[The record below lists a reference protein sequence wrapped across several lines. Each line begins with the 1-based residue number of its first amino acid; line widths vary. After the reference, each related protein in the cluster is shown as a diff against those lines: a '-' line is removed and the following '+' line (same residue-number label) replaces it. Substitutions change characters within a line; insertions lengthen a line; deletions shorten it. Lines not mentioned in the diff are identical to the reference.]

1 MKFKQWLDKIEEA
14 SATKV
19 RPSNISNVDRSAL
32 YGLAAQYGH
41 SSTQLPISKGF
52 DNKAVSSVIAG
63 VGSGI
68 GNELTKSG
76 RVFTPPGNL
85 VKFPDLNKEMVMH
98 GTLPL
103 QKPLYKDSSG
113 KMVRIF
119 NSNNYSEN
127 MFSKVLPFVPD
138 PANDPRVKKLG
149 DDPATPG
156 KFLSPSAKNIEE
168 TEWAKSFTRAL
179 ILIMIVNDMT
189 QKGLDSKYDLRKAEK
204 KIEEEESGN
213 LICVY
218 SFKPKTKVPDRLKD
232 GDFQ

>member
-1 MKFKQWLDKIEEA
+1 
-14 SATKV
+14 
-19 RPSNISNVDRSAL
+19 
-32 YGLAAQYGH
+32 
-41 SSTQLPISKGF
+41 
-52 DNKAVSSVIAG
+52 
-63 VGSGI
+63 
-68 GNELTKSG
+68 
-76 RVFTPPGNL
+76 
-85 VKFPDLNKEMVMH
+85 
-98 GTLPL
+98 
-103 QKPLYKDSSG
+103 
-113 KMVRIF
+113 
-119 NSNNYSEN
+119 

-204 KIEEEESGN
+204 QIEEEESGN

-218 SFKPKTKVPDRLKD
+218 SFKPKAKVPDRLKD
-232 GDFQ
+232 GDF